1 MTSKFS
7 KPRVIIIGGG
17 LVGLGT
23 AFALLKR
30 APHLQLT
37 LLDKEPGFG
46 RHQSSHNSGVLH
58 AGLYYKPGSAKARL
72 AVQGI
77 RSMTAFC
84 AEHMIPHE
92 ITGKLVVAV
101 TADELPRLQTLLE
114 RGTANGL
121 QGLRMLSASEAIEIE
136 PHVRCLQAVHVPE
149 EGIVDFAAVV
159 TALCSE
165 ITGLGG
171 ELRPSAGV
179 SALERRSDGW
189 VVTAGESTLRADFL
203 VNCAGLQSD
212 RVATLAGEAP
222 PCRIVPFR
230 GEYFLLRESR
240 RHLVRNL
247 VYPVPDPAFP
257 FLGVHFTRM
266 IDGGIEC
273 GPNAVLAT
281 AREGYRRSQFSARD
295 VVDTA
300 SFAGLWRFVARYP
313 RMTAFEVARSFSRT
327 LFARSLQRLVP
338 EVEAVDLI
346 PGGTG
351 VRAQAMRSD
360 GTMVDDFLFLDRPDA
375 LHVLNA
381 PSPAATASLAIGE
394 EVASKVI
401 AALRATPAPSATAT
415 RPAAR
420 S

>member
-1 MTSKFS
+1 MTESS
-7 KPRVIIIGGG
+7 SRPRVIIIGGG

-23 AFALLKR
+23 AYALLQH

-37 LLDKEPGFG
+37 LLDKEAGFG

-58 AGLYYKPGSAKARL
+58 AGLYYRPGSAKARL
-72 AVQGI
+72 AVQGL

-84 AEHMIPHE
+84 ARHDIPHE

-101 TADELPRLQTLLE
+101 TAEELPRLQTLLE
-114 RGTANGL
+114 RGMANGL
-121 QGLRMLSASEAIEIE
+121 KGLRLLSASEALEIE

-149 EGIVDFAAVV
+149 EGIVDFSGVV
-159 TALCSE
+159 AALCTA
-165 ITGLGG
+165 ITALGG
-171 ELRPSAGV
+171 ELRASAGV
-179 SALERRSDGW
+179 TSLERRSDGW
-189 VVTAGESTLRADFL
+189 VVTASESILAADFV

-212 RVATLAGEAP
+212 RVAALAGEVP

-230 GEYFLLRESR
+230 GEYFELRESR

-247 VYPVPDPAFP
+247 IYPVPDPAFP

-266 IDGGIEC
+266 IAGGIEC

-281 AREGYRRSQFSARD
+281 AREGYRRSQFSLR
-295 VVDTA
+295 DTA
-300 SFAGLWRFVARYP
+300 DAASFPGLWRFVAGHP
-313 RMTAFEVARSFSRT
+313 RMTAFELARSFSRKM
-327 LFARSLQRLVP
+327 FARSLQRLVP
-338 EVEAVDLI
+338 EIQAADLI
-346 PGGTG
+346 PGNAG
-351 VRAQAMRSD
+351 VRAQAMRPD
-360 GTMVDDFLFLDRPDA
+360 GTMVDDFLFLERPDA

-394 EVASKVI
+394 EVAARVI
-401 AALRATPAPSATAT
+401 ALLGS
-415 RPAAR
+415 

>member
-1 MTSKFS
+1 MTPKFS

-30 APHLQLT
+30 APQLQLT

-58 AGLYYKPGSAKARL
+58 AGLYYTPGSAKARL

-84 AEHMIPHE
+84 AEHTIPHE

-121 QGLRMLSASEAIEIE
+121 QGLRMLSSSEALEIE

-165 ITGLGG
+165 ITALGG
-171 ELRPSAGV
+171 ELRASAGV
-179 SALERRSDGW
+179 SALERRNDGW
-189 VVTAGESTLRADFL
+189 VVTAGEASLEADFV
-203 VNCAGLQSD
+203 VNSAGLQSD
-212 RVATLAGEAP
+212 RVATLAGEEP

-230 GEYFLLRESR
+230 GEYFEVRESR

-247 VYPVPDPAFP
+247 IYPVPDPAFP

-266 IDGGIEC
+266 IGGGVEC

-281 AREGYRRSQFSARD
+281 AREGYRRSQFSLRD
-295 VVDTA
+295 VADAA
-300 SFAGLWRFVARYP
+300 SFPGLWRFVAGHP
-313 RMTAFEVARSFSRT
+313 RMTAFEVARSLSRT
-327 LFARSLQRLVP
+327 LFAKSLQRLVP
-338 EVEAVDLI
+338 EIEAADLI
-346 PGGTG
+346 PGNAG
-351 VRAQAMRSD
+351 VRAQAMRPD
-360 GTMVDDFLFLDRPDA
+360 GTIVDDFLFLERPDA

-401 AALRATPAPSATAT
+401 ALLTAPSATAT
-415 RPAAR
+415 PPAAR